1 MKQTKLTQ
9 FDLHTL
15 EPHHPSLRKL
25 TRNRKIFPNDE
36 SVFKAMYLA
45 IRQCADKWKT
55 IHHWKPALQVFQIV
69 FGEDRVPV
77 NEL

>member
-1 MKQTKLTQ
+1 M
-9 FDLHTL
+9 
-15 EPHHPSLRKL
+15 
-25 TRNRKIFPNDE
+25 
-36 SVFKAMYLA
+36 
-45 IRQCADKWKT
+45 